1 MEFEA
6 FRKIVKEQARISFN
20 LWMKISELQS
30 NPQEW
35 DKMLKSLADGKI
47 DPGDKEEITQYLLT
61 YIKKVPEF
69 KELKDFTKKYKKSL
83 SQLYAEL
90 GESSDEEFEQFTD
103 VNQKAVIDQS
113 VEILLQK
120 LINAKAIK
128 DKRFH

>member
-1 MEFEA
+1 MEFEE

-120 LINAKAIK
+120 LIKAKAIE

>member
-1 MEFEA
+1 MEFED

-20 LWMKISELQS
+20 LWMKISELQA

-35 DKMLKSLADGKI
+35 DKMLKSIADGKI
-47 DPGDKEEITQYLLT
+47 DPGDKEEITKYLLD
-61 YIKKVPEF
+61 YIKKIPEF

-120 LINAKAIK
+120 LIKAKAIE